1 MKKLFLAATICTLVC
16 AFPAYGAGVSFE
28 HARAL
33 MLERADMLKIS
44 QADIEQR
51 QQQVKESRSLS
62 GPKISLNAQQV
73 EGRKDINMSFDNPL
87 AGAGLGQIGQ
97 ALPPAVSCLLY
108 TSDAADEL

>member
-1 MKKLFLAATICTLVC
+1 MKKLFLAATICTLVS

-33 MLERADMLKIS
+33 MQERADMLKMS

-51 QQQVKESRSLS
+51 QQQVKESRSLR

-73 EGRKDINMSFDNPL
+73 EGRKDINMSFDNPFAGQLGGL
-87 AGAGLGQIGQ
+87 A
-97 ALPPAVSCLLY
+97 ALPGMGSI
-108 TSDAADEL
+108 SNQ

>member
-1 MKKLFLAATICTLVC
+1 MKKLFLAATICTLVS

-33 MLERADMLKIS
+33 MQERADMLKMS

-73 EGRKDINMSFDNPL
+73 EGRKDINMSFDNSPGRCRIRFNRPSI
-87 AGAGLGQIGQ
+87 A
-97 ALPPAVSCLLY
+97 SRRHW
-108 TSDAADEL
+108 SSRSK

>member
-1 MKKLFLAATICTLVC
+1 MKKLFLAATICTLVS

-33 MLERADMLKIS
+33 MQERADMLKMS

-62 GPKISLNAQQV
+62 GPKISLNAQQI

-87 AGAGLGQIGQ
+87 AGAKLG
-97 ALPPAVSCLLY
+97 
-108 TSDAADEL
+108 